1 MAKQAMCAFRCK
13 LKAAGR
19 VTLPDQ
25 PATRTY
31 RSEVNVETLISV
43 AKFAQAFALKVFEI
57 DPPAFLVR
65 RVGREIMLAGGR
77 SLADTGDVMA
87 NLNGQ
92 IVDVV
97 RIPRVFLTYSAA
109 VGKSR

>member
-1 MAKQAMCAFRCK
+1 MCAFRCK

-25 PATRTY
+25 PETRTY
-31 RSEVNVETLISV
+31 RNEVNVETLISV

-65 RVGREIMLAGGR
+65 RVRREIMLGAGR

-109 VGKSR
+109 FGKNR